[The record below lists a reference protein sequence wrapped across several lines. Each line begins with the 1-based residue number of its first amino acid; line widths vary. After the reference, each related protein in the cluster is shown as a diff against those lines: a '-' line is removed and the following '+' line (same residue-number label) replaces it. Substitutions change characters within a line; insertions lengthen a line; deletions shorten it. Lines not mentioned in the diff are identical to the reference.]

1 LILGLGT
8 DVVNIE
14 RFDRLIGK
22 YGSRL
27 AEKILCGD
35 EIEQYNKVRDK
46 AAFLSKRFAA
56 KESVVKAMGTGFR
69 NGIVKKDI
77 NIVHD
82 ELGKPVVK
90 VQGEVKSRLDS
101 LGVNSVWISISDDSG
116 YAVATVI
123 LER

>member
-1 LILGLGT
+1 MILGLGT